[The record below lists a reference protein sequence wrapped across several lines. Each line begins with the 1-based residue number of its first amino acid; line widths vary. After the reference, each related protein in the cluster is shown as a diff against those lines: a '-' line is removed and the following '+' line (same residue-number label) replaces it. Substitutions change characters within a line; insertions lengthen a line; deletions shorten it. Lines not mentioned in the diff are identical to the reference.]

1 MREHSIYSK
10 LCVLWTLHI
19 VICRRIILG
28 LAGMES
34 TFPTAAHTV
43 FCSAFVAKTALIL
56 QQCFFPVAEKCWL
69 RLPRLISIT
78 PKQQVMDGQE
88 LGREYYQD
96 RWPKLT
102 KGYSI
107 IMMSCSAMGGKQKE
121 MVECSLWKHLS
132 LQETAPCTEA
142 LFPKMWPKIS
152 CWWVVEDNCFILL
165 LSCNL
170 CFFKFPLIGLVFNST
185 HNFFFFSSYFLLL
198 PFCVSGV
205 ELPIRC

>member
-10 LCVLWTLHI
+10 FCVLWTLHI
-19 VICRRIILG
+19 VICRRTILG
-28 LAGMES
+28 LTVMES

-88 LGREYYQD
+88 LGREYCQD

-107 IMMSCSAMGGKQKE
+107 MYDVMLSNGGKAEGNGRMLTMKTP
-121 MVECSLWKHLS
+121 VFTRNCSMYWG
-132 LQETAPCTEA
+132 P
-142 LFPKMWPKIS
+142 
-152 CWWVVEDNCFILL
+152 
-165 LSCNL
+165 
-170 CFFKFPLIGLVFNST
+170 
-185 HNFFFFSSYFLLL
+185 
-198 PFCVSGV
+198 VS
-205 ELPIRC
+205 